1 MRWGSLFATL
11 LMAGASTTAPRLLS
25 RATGIDPQG
34 LTGMLSKIQTASSG
48 GNLDAD
54 VSRQMQAI
62 ENGQTDDVPL
72 ERLAAVQD
80 ASMAGQGDMTSALLN
95 AFKNQQPLGDQWR
108 ASLLRFSE
116 QVRQFYRG
124 QRRGIEN
131 GLILGALGLLAVAIL
146 GALPFLRGPA
156 RFFLTM
162 AFALSGKFLILVS
175 LACAAYFAASQ
186 LNPLPLLPPEVFA
199 APVGYMLFCGLF
211 LRIIDPNY
219 PLWNTMLYSFAAPIA
234 ASLGIAGWL
243 RVRPSLPA

>member
-1 MRWGSLFATL
+1 MRWGSLVATL
-11 LMAGASTTAPRLLS
+11 LMAGASTTLPRLMA
-25 RATGIDPQG
+25 RATGIDAGG
-34 LTGMLSKIQTASSG
+34 LTGMISQIQAASSG

-54 VSRQMQAI
+54 VSRQLQAI
-62 ENGQTDDVPL
+62 ENGQTEDIPL
-72 ERLAAVQD
+72 RQLAAVQNL
-80 ASMAGQGDMTSALLN
+80 SQGPDMTSALLN
-95 AFKNQQPLGDQWR
+95 AFKNQTPIGSEWR
-108 ASLLRFSE
+108 EGLLRFSE

-124 QRRGIEN
+124 RRRQIEN

-156 RFFLTM
+156 RFLLTM
-162 AFALSGKFLILVS
+162 AFALSGRFLLLAS

-186 LNPLPLLPPEVFA
+186 LNPIPLLPAEVFA

-243 RVRPSLPA
+243 KFKPSLPA

>member
-1 MRWGSLFATL
+1 MRWGSLIATL
-11 LMAGASTTAPRLLS
+11 LMAGASTTLPRLMS

-34 LTGMLSKIQTASSG
+34 LTGMLSQIQAASSG
-48 GNLDAD
+48 GNLDND
-54 VSRQMQAI
+54 VSRQLQAI

-72 ERLAAVQD
+72 ERLAAVQN
-80 ASMAGQGDMTSALLN
+80 MAQGPDMTSALLN
-95 AFKNQQPLGDQWR
+95 AFKNQKPLGSEWR
-108 ASLLRFSE
+108 EDLLRFSE

-124 QRRGIEN
+124 QRRKIES

-162 AFALSGKFLILVS
+162 AFALSGRFLILAS
-175 LACAAYFAASQ
+175 AACAAYFAASQ
-186 LNPLPLLPPEVFA
+186 LNPIPLLPPEVFA